1 MAEIHTLV
9 EGFTGISAGVQFTDG
24 VGETDDVAALAY
36 FRTAG
41 YEVVEAKA
49 KVDIPD
55 GEPSDSW
62 TVAQLKAY
70 AAEHDVDLGDAKNK
84 PDILAVLAAE
94 QPDS

>member
-1 MAEIHTLV
+1 MAKITAPVKDFSGTVAGVDFV
-9 EGFTGISAGVQFTDG
+9 EG
-24 VGETDDVAALAY
+24 VGDTDDENAIAY
-36 FRTAG
+36 FERQG
-41 YEVVEAKA
+41 YEVSKAKA